1 MEQCAQQEHRFR
13 LSGIGCTDTRLK
25 DILEV
30 PDDMNDTVV
39 DGASEAENIGE
50 RSKTVAALQQA
61 FYWGVSEPTVYPH
74 GYAIHARCW
83 EMVERFMKQLDLN
96 GQLGTLTKILRQ
108 TWNTPKRDNSSR
120 LKWPQDYE
128 LPGITS
134 QGYLLW
140 SWTDPIDIKAVQDL
154 LTESSK
160 RALSKEAAGPIAN
173 MGSSQDVKISNLP
186 LDIKLLVLDC
196 LLYHDIANL
205 LEVLD
210 WEIPNSYWRSRL
222 PGHVFEIENLRLGQ
236 PFDWRFFFV
245 GIEQLLKTSP
255 GLLNRQR
262 IYQRIEIIKHHF
274 KNPVDYSTTGLNYS

>member
-13 LSGIGCTDTRLK
+13 LSGIGSTDTRLN

-50 RSKTVAALQQA
+50 RSKTVVTLQQA
-61 FYWGVSEPTVYPH
+61 LYSNASEPTVYPH

-83 EMVERFMKQLDLN
+83 EMVERLMKQLDLN
-96 GQLGTLTKILRQ
+96 GQLGTLTRILRQ
-108 TWNTPKRDNSSR
+108 TWNEPMR
-120 LKWPQDYE
+120 LDDEYSGYPIWPQDYD

-140 SWTDPIDIKAVQDL
+140 SWTDPVNIKAVHDL
-154 LTESSK
+154 LTECSK
-160 RALSKEAAGPIAN
+160 RALSNEAAGPN
-173 MGSSQDVKISNLP
+173 MGASQDVKISRLP

-196 LLYHDIANL
+196 LRYNDIANL
-205 LEVLD
+205 LEVLG
-210 WEIPNSYWRSRL
+210 WEIPYSYWRHRL
-222 PGHVFEIENLRLGQ
+222 PGHVFEIENLRSEQ
-236 PFDWRFFFV
+236 PFDWRFFFME
-245 GIEQLLKTSP
+245 IEQLLKTSS

-262 IYQRIEIIKHHF
+262 IYQRIEFIKRHF
-274 KNPVDYSTTGLNYS
+274 ENPVD